1 MSVDSEGGRQDTRG
15 PGGKPGG
22 LMGKSAVEDR
32 KNLGTGWAKEAKKRC
47 PSPQNTFCVASKCQT
62 RRWAGLK
69 WVSGA

>member
-1 MSVDSEGGRQDTRG
+1 MWTVKGGDRTPGALEGS
-15 PGGKPGG
+15 PGG

-69 WVSGA
+69 WVLGA